1 MSATDTSWWTYRVVH
16 TACSVER
23 TGSGSVVIW
32 MLLPTR
38 LDTMNMSMPSFIM
51 IALVDES

>member
-1 MSATDTSWWTYRVVH
+1 MSATDTSSWTCGVVH